1 MQFAHANHT
10 LKPMTFTTIHTVQN
24 WFRNN
29 VLSQKKKNK
38 TVRTRDSLLLSLHCS
53 DRCVVV
59 VSVRHT
65 ARQTVSGNGW
75 TTTEPIFLFSARMHR
90 AITRGWPFESYIRR
104 HCSLAFMYTM
114 DQWRVSLSLSG
125 GIYMS
130 PSISAGQHAG
140 ALLSLSKAH
149 ERTQLAL
156 SLVSFTLP
164 LALSFFVMVSKWK
177 HTSHARMRRGTCI
190 YMMYIICINV

>member
-114 DQWRVSLSLSG
+114 DQWRVRSLSLRRH
-125 GIYMS
+125 IYV
-130 PSISAGQHAG
+130 SIHIGRTTCWRAFVALKSTRTHAVG
-140 ALLSLSKAH
+140 
-149 ERTQLAL
+149 
-156 SLVSFTLP
+156 SLVSFVHV
-164 LALSFFVMVSKWK
+164 A
-177 HTSHARMRRGTCI
+177 TSA
-190 YMMYIICINV
+190 